1 MREDSKGTG
10 RSFYAAEIVIMALG
24 ACGMWLL
31 GEIRQLPSDRLLGNC
46 VMTVLGLAV
55 TGFHFRRE
63 YADGALDYNN
73 AEHVGRYWLCMGI
86 GLLAAFVCAFL
97 PAGGWPFL
105 PVFVM
110 LSLFSNLGTGVLSS
124 SVLLLTAVLLSGAQ
138 SGSFEGIYALYLVSG
153 VFAATLFRHLENDFK
168 VGIPLFLSLL
178 CLLVCETANLVLVAN
193 ARPDFELFVI
203 PIVNII
209 ISSVLLLGLLK
220 LFFSMVIYHDREKYL
235 DINDVENPMLVQLRQ
250 EHREKYMNCIHTAY
264 FCERLARQLDL
275 DVDALKSAAYY
286 HWMEEETEQEKQFP
300 TAVREIMCDYRGRRH
315 GIQRRETAVLLC
327 ADTVVE
333 SVTYVLGQGKDKQVD
348 YDRVIDLVFERLSEG
363 GTFDGCDISVKE
375 LHDMQKVFK
384 EEKLYYDFLH

>member
-1 MREDSKGTG
+1 MREDKKGTS
-10 RSFYAAEIVIMALG
+10 RSFYAVEIMVMALG

-31 GEIRQLPSDRLLGNC
+31 GKIRQLPSDRLLANC
-46 VMTVLGLAV
+46 VMTLLGLAV

-73 AEHVGRYWLCMGI
+73 TEHGGRYWLCMGI

-110 LSLFSNLGTGVLSS
+110 LSLFSNLSTGVLSS
-124 SVLLLTAVLLSGAQ
+124 SVLLLIAVLLSGAQ
-138 SGSFEGIYALYLVSG
+138 TGSFEGIYALYLVSG

-168 VGIPLFLSLL
+168 AGIPLFLSLL

-220 LFFSMVIYHDREKYL
+220 LFFSMVVYRDREKYL
-235 DINDVENPMLVQLRQ
+235 DINDVENPVLVQLKQ
-250 EHREKYMNCIHTAY
+250 EHREKYMNCVHTAY
-264 FCERLARQLDL
+264 FCERLAKQLGL
-275 DVDALKSAAYY
+275 DVDALKGAAYY

-300 TAVREIMCDYRGRRH
+300 LAVCDILRDYRNRKRGV
-315 GIQRRETAVLLC
+315 QKKETAVLLC

-363 GTFDGCDISVKE
+363 GSFDRCDISVKE
-375 LHDMQKVFK
+375 LRDMQKVFK